1 MKQQYYLLLIGLFL
15 ITINYYTC
23 SHYKNKYQEQT
34 NAIKAYQDTIKRIK
48 TTDGKNGVQTS
59 VIVSSPSAIPKTSI
73 VYKLIKQGATSGTVI
88 QQVTKYDT
96 VTLVKIDTINNKPY
110 FSDTTTNKWLT
121 LRVTLNNDSLSK
133 SVELRDSISVSF
145 KKVRSGFLK
154 PKKYVVEVSNANP
167 YVKINNVQSFE
178 VPKKQTDFKFW
189 TGVAVGAVGG
199 YLLFKK

>member
-1 MKQQYYLLLIGLFL
+1 MKKNYYIIAIILLLLI
-15 ITINYYTC
+15 TNYYTC
-23 SHYKNKYQEQT
+23 TRYKNKYQEQSKVIT
-34 NAIKAYQDTIKRIK
+34 AYQDTIKRIK
-48 TTDGKNGVQTS
+48 TTDGKNAVQTS
-59 VIVSSPSAIPKTSI
+59 VMVGSPPKTSI

-96 VTLVKIDTINNKPY
+96 VTLIKIDTVKNKPY
-110 FSDTTTNKWLT
+110 FSDTTNNKWLT

-145 KKVRSGFLK
+145 KKVRNGFLK

-189 TGVAVGAVGG
+189 SGVAVGAVGG
-199 YLLFKK
+199 YFLFNK